1 MEKQLIDEIK
11 QILING
17 KYCDIVAS
25 KNNLPL
31 TAKDLERFK
40 ADAEEYYLTSP
51 RFHAIIDLQISA
63 IQRIIEDYG
72 YKDELVKDFD
82 LEDRKRADLMN
93 QRQIIEQARIE
104 GKSTL

>member
-1 MEKQLIDEIK
+1 MIDLTNDIK

-40 ADAEEYYLTSP
+40 ADAEEFYLTSP
-51 RFHAIIDLQISA
+51 RFHHIVDLQIAA
-63 IQRIIEDYG
+63 IKKKIEEYVKEVRKNQRLLD
-72 YKDELVKDFD
+72 
-82 LEDRKRADLMN
+82 EDRYVAIRT
-93 QRQIIEQARIE
+93 
-104 GKSTL
+104 GGF

>member
-1 MEKQLIDEIK
+1 MEKQLIEDIK

-40 ADAEEYYLTSP
+40 ADAEEFYLTSP
-51 RFHAIIDLQISA
+51 RFHSIVDLQIAA
-63 IQRIIEDYG
+63 IAQKIEEYEKAVRRDQLLLL
-72 YKDELVKDFD
+72 ED
-82 LEDRKRADLMN
+82 LETAVRT
-93 QRQIIEQARIE
+93 
-104 GKSTL
+104 GGF